1 MAMVIIVVMVMAITM
16 VVIMAI
22 IIVKAVSLVI
32 QFSNLFLGLFYQ
44 APWFAY

>member
-1 MAMVIIVVMVMAITM
+1 MAMVIVVMAITM

>member
-1 MAMVIIVVMVMAITM
+1 MAMVIIVMAITM

>member
-1 MAMVIIVVMVMAITM
+1 MAMVIVVMVITM

-32 QFSNLFLGLFYQ
+32 QFSNLFLRLFYQ
-44 APWFAY
+44 AP

>member
-1 MAMVIIVVMVMAITM
+1 MAMVIVVMVITM
-16 VVIMAI
+16 VVVVIIMAI

>member
-1 MAMVIIVVMVMAITM
+1 MAMVIVVMVITM